1 MYVDSNITMFKTI
14 NEVEEYRKKINEA
27 CDERAR
33 FISVC
38 QKADELSKKDFGT
51 IKECFEAIS
60 PELFKSTYG
69 RMLLNKYASTIRE
82 SDNLSALHSLYE
94 NIRKANANGDVDFFV
109 NNIVSENWGVDKK
122 TVDRDCIRL
131 GRILAEGY
139 IHINGYAMLPKENET
154 LANAV
159 KFISE
164 NKKSTKNIAEY
175 SDAVKVIRECVNS
188 HENKA
193 NVFESKD
200 IDALAKD
207 LVEEFNK
214 KYSSELNEAEL
225 TALKEVSNSEDRES
239 VFSKYKELCMSK
251 LSEAKENFD
260 KEENTS
266 ASERVSSIIEQVS
279 NKKFSLDTVGNDVCG
294 MIELANIF

>member
-1 MYVDSNITMFKTI
+1 MYLDSINTFKTI
-14 NEVEEYRKKINEA
+14 NEVEEYRKKLNEA

-38 QKADELSKKDFGT
+38 QKASELSNKDFGT
-51 IKECFEAIS
+51 IKECFETIS
-60 PELFKSTYG
+60 PELFKTTYG
-69 RMLLNKYASTIRE
+69 RMILNKYTSTIRE
-82 SDNLSALHSLYE
+82 SKNLSSLHSLYE

-109 NNIVSENWGVDKK
+109 NNLASENWDVNKK
-122 TVDRDCIRL
+122 TVDKDCQKL
-131 GRILAEGY
+131 GRVLAEGY
-139 IHINGYAMLPKENET
+139 IHINGNAMLPKENEA
-154 LANAV
+154 LAKAV

-175 SDAVKVIRECVNS
+175 SNAVKVIRECVNS
-188 HENKA
+188 HETEA
-193 NVFESKD
+193 NIFESKD
-200 IDALAKD
+200 IDALAKE

-225 TALKEVSNSEDRES
+225 AALKEVSNSEDREA
-239 VFSKYKELCMSK
+239 VFTKYKEMCMNK

-260 KEENTS
+260 KEENAA
-266 ASERVSSIIEQVS
+266 ASEKVSSIIEQVS
-279 NKKFSLDTVGNDVCG
+279 SKKFSVETVGNDVCG